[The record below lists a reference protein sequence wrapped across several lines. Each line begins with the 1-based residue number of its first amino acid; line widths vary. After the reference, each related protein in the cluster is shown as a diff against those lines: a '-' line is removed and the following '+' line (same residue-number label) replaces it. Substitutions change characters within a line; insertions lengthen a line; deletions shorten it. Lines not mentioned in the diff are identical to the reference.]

1 MPATSLEQIVSL
13 AKRRGFVFPS
23 SAVYGGLGSTWD
35 YGPLG
40 VELKN
45 NVKRAWWRSVVY
57 ERDDMEGL
65 DAAIL
70 MNRLVWKYS
79 GHEATFSDPMTD
91 CRSCKARPRA
101 DHVFVAQKGRDP
113 QGAARDQRRHRRQGA
128 EVPEVRRQRSDRGA
142 AVQPDVPHDGRRRS
156 TPATTAGLA
165 YLRPETAQGIFVN
178 FGNVLD
184 TMRRKLPFGVA
195 QIGKAFRN
203 EITPGNFTFRTRE
216 FEQMEIEYFVRPGE
230 DEAAH
235 QAWIDARMQWYVD
248 LGMRRENLRQREQD
262 KTELAHYAKR
272 CVDLEYKFPM
282 GWSELEGIANRTDYD
297 LKAHSRSPENPD
309 AVGELKYFDQEQKK
323 HIVPYVIEPSA
334 GADRATLAFLCDA
347 FDESLVKE
355 PPAEETAKLRELVL
369 SFAKS
374 VDKKDPKAFEPEAK
388 ARLVAAAEKIA
399 AGLPG
404 HAARAAGAVGR
415 RGREQDRGVQEG
427 ARRVREAGRGVH
439 AHGAAPA
446 PAPGAD
452 HGGRLPAEEE
462 RAAAGGA
469 GARREEGP
477 AGGRPARRL
486 RRHRR
491 DRKAVPP
498 PGRDRHAVLHHRRL
512 PEPGGQDRHR
522 ARPRHDGAGA
532 GRRRRARAPR
542 CAPRSGNDGGRR
554 TLTLTLSQR
563 ERGPELIFLPLPLAG
578 EGRGEGKPCERRPLP
593 LAGEGRGEGKPLAPA
608 LVLTTPFAYVSA
620 AAVCRAARP
629 SGRA

>member
-1 MPATSLEQIVSL
+1 MPASSLEQIVSL

-57 ERDDMEGL
+57 DRDDMEGL

-91 CRSCKARPRA
+91 CRNCKSRPRA

-113 QGAARDQRRHRRQGA
+113 KGVAEINAAIAAKELKCPKCGSTDLTDARPFNLMFRTTVGAVDTGDD
-128 EVPEVRRQRSDRGA
+128 S
-142 AVQPDVPHDGRRRS
+142 
-156 TPATTAGLA
+156 GLA

-216 FEQMEIEYFVRPGE
+216 FEQMEIEYFVKPGE

-235 QAWIDARMQWYVD
+235 QMWIDARTQWYVD
-248 LGMRRENLRQREQD
+248 LGLRRENLRQREQD

-297 LKAHSRSPENPD
+297 LAAHSRSEKNPD
-309 AVGELKYFDQEQKK
+309 AVGELKYFDQEKK
-323 HIVPYVIEPSA
+323 QHIIPYVIEPSA

-347 FDESLVKE
+347 YDESLTKE
-355 PPAEETAKLRELVL
+355 PPAEEVAKLRELVQG
-369 SFAKS
+369 FAKS
-374 VDKKDPKAFEPEAK
+374 VEKRDAKQMEAETK
-388 ARLVAAAEKIA
+388 QRLLAAAEKIS

-404 HAARAAGAVGR
+404 TLPELLALSDDGDANRIELFKKV
-415 RGREQDRGVQEG
+415 RGVSEKLGEEYTRTVLRLHPRLAPITVAVFPLKKNEPRLVEMARGIKRDLQASGLRAVYDDTGAIGKLYRRQDEIGTPFCITVDFQSLEDQSVTLRNRDTMAQE
-427 ARRVREAGRGVH
+427 RV
-439 AHGAAPA
+439 
-446 PAPGAD
+446 
-452 HGGRLPAEEE
+452 
-462 RAAAGGA
+462 GA
-469 GARREEGP
+469 GELSGS
-477 AGGRPARRL
+477 L
-486 RRHRR
+486 RA
-491 DRKAVPP
+491 KV
-498 PGRDRHAVLHHRRL
+498 G
-512 PEPGGQDRHR
+512 
-522 ARPRHDGAGA
+522 
-532 GRRRRARAPR
+532 
-542 CAPRSGNDGGRR
+542 
-554 TLTLTLSQR
+554 
-563 ERGPELIFLPLPLAG
+563 
-578 EGRGEGKPCERRPLP
+578 
-593 LAGEGRGEGKPLAPA
+593 
-608 LVLTTPFAYVSA
+608 
-620 AAVCRAARP
+620 
-629 SGRA
+629 